1 MLMSSIIDGHQ
12 FYANVQADILLY
24 YLSMVYTKSYN
35 GRKVWYPHLSIYNKA
50 FVILPKLVS
59 CRYFEKVKVLFEVP
73 TKEAFVSLIQGL
85 TGKIE
90 QDYRYR
96 IPHVKEGLCVDKVC
110 TLR

>member
-1 MLMSSIIDGHQ
+1 MSLG
-12 FYANVQADILLY
+12 ANL
-24 YLSMVYTKSYN
+24 
-35 GRKVWYPHLSIYNKA
+35 LSI
-50 FVILPKLVS
+50 FVPS
-59 CRYFEKVKVLFEVP
+59 YFLTV

-85 TGKIE
+85 TDKIE

>member
-1 MLMSSIIDGHQ
+1 M
-12 FYANVQADILLY
+12 
-24 YLSMVYTKSYN
+24 
-35 GRKVWYPHLSIYNKA
+35 
-50 FVILPKLVS
+50 
-59 CRYFEKVKVLFEVP
+59 KVLFEVP

>member
-1 MLMSSIIDGHQ
+1 M
-12 FYANVQADILLY
+12 
-24 YLSMVYTKSYN
+24 
-35 GRKVWYPHLSIYNKA
+35 
-50 FVILPKLVS
+50 
-59 CRYFEKVKVLFEVP
+59 KVLFEVS

-85 TGKIE
+85 PDKIE